1 MKVYIA
7 GKVTGLEISDVF
19 LKFNAAEY
27 QLQRKGHTVINPLR
41 LCSQKWAWEK
51 CMRVCVAE
59 LVKCDAIHLL
69 PDWAESEGAK
79 LEYHI
84 AQILKF
90 KVI

>member
-7 GKVTGLEISDVF
+7 GKVTELNIGDVF
-19 LKFNAAEY
+19 VKFNTAERR
-27 QLQRKGHTVINPLR
+27 LKDKGHTVINPLR

-79 LEYHI
+79 LEYYV